1 MKKKTYSVIISIL
14 LLLVFA
20 AALIGRY
27 SFSVDIR
34 EISKNRLLQDL
45 ILKVRLP
52 RIAISLLVGAGLA
65 VSGLVMQTI
74 FQNPLADPGVL
85 GISQAAGF
93 GAALGFL
100 LFPTTQMPVQLF
112 AFSCGIISLLVVLQL
127 ARMIN
132 TSNRISLIFAGIAIS
147 AFFSAGLGIIKYLA
161 DPLDQLP
168 SIVFW
173 LLGSL
178 STANWQTVLQIAPIT
193 IICLVILFLLR
204 WRINVYALNDSVLF
218 SLGIRK
224 NLEIYLIL
232 GVSVLLTTTIIS
244 FSGLIGWVGL
254 IIPNIARLAYGYD
267 LRRSLPAAMIV
278 GAIFVLI
285 SDTIARAAIAGEI
298 PLGIITAFFGATV
311 FVFLILKKRMFVGN
325 G

>member
-27 SFSVDIR
+27 SFSVDIW

-100 LFPTTQMPVQLF
+100 LFPTTQIPVQLF
-112 AFSCGIISLLVVLQL
+112 AFTCGIISLLVVLQL